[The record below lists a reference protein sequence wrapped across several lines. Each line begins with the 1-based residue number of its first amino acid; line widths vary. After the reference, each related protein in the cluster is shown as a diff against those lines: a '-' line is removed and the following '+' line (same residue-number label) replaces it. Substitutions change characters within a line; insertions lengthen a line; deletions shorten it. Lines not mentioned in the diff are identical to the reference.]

1 MNIKMVATKKLN
13 PALYNPRIDL
23 TSMDREWRNIEN
35 SLDAFGY
42 IEPIVW
48 NERTGNIVGGH
59 MRYKI
64 LKERGKLPKEIEC
77 VVVNLSEDDEKAC
90 NLALNKATGLWD
102 KERLNSL
109 LETLKDSKF
118 EMDNFGFDHIDEEF
132 FRDNEPSTAEP
143 SSERYVMCPN
153 CKEVFK
159 DEP

>member
-77 VVVNLSEDDEKAC
+77 VVVNLSEDSYEEPDNPKITCPHCGFRDEKRHFK
-90 NLALNKATGLWD
+90 KAQ
-102 KERLNSL
+102 KP
-109 LETLKDSKF
+109 LE
-118 EMDNFGFDHIDEEF
+118 E
-132 FRDNEPSTAEP
+132 NEA
-143 SSERYVMCPN
+143 
-153 CKEVFK
+153 
-159 DEP
+159 